1 MHNTLYLK
9 IWKNKFIHQLRRN
22 PIFIVFPILFIA
34 IISIASIKIT
44 NANILMIKEVGDNLV
59 VNQILSQSLMA
70 SNLFSLMIALLLFFI
85 FKDNFNRSN
94 LLRILPMANY
104 QLLMIELLPFICL
117 IMGFVCALYTP
128 TYIYLFIQSMNEY
141 IFLDFL
147 FMTLFLLMN
156 CNAIFFSFINV
167 YFFNN
172 ISAYIAHKIRKEF
185 LQELLFFSMIMGCGY
200 VYYQIF
206 KKTNFYGIV
215 TNNIFVEG
223 ETLATLFNCLP
234 IIILSAIIL
243 FLFCIISF
251 MQKIPLQNGSTAF
264 LFIPFSKFF
273 PLNVVVLEFK
283 RVARDYQR
291 IMTINFLFL
300 CLLLLNWFALKNP
313 ENNEL
318 LMISQFIPMFVIEIV
333 ILLPLVANSRD
344 YKKENLIY
352 LLPTKYD
359 YFIILKLTFYLVL
372 SLLLAGT
379 YFILHS
385 LFGLDQSA
393 IHLALFF
400 EILLFT
406 IIAFLVGTF
415 LPSDKNS
422 GLQEGLGLIILFIL
436 YFTLTYTMNSLGIYK
451 IEYLVLLCFLL
462 FLLSPFVIKRVSV
475 GVHK

>member
-1 MHNTLYLK
+1 MLNTLYLK
-9 IWKNKFIHQLRRN
+9 IWKNKLIHQLRKN
-22 PIFIVFPILFIA
+22 PIFIVFPILFIT
-34 IISIASIKIT
+34 IITIASIKIT
-44 NANILMIKEVGDNLV
+44 NENILMIKEVGDNLV
-59 VNQILSQSLMA
+59 VNQILSQSLLA

-85 FKDNFNRSN
+85 FKNNFNRSN

-104 QLLMIELLPFICL
+104 QLLMIELIPFICL
-117 IMGFVCALYTP
+117 IMGFVCAVYTP

-141 IFLDFL
+141 ILLDFL
-147 FMTLFLLMN
+147 FLTIFLLMN

-172 ISAYIAHKIRKEF
+172 MSEFIAHKLRKEY
-185 LQELLFFSMIMGCGY
+185 LHEPLFFSMIIGCGY
-200 VYYQIF
+200 IYYQIL
-206 KKTNFYGIV
+206 KETNFYGIA
-215 TNNIFVEG
+215 TKNIFVEG
-223 ETLATLFNCLP
+223 DTLATLFNCLP
-234 IIILSAIIL
+234 IILLSVIIL
-243 FLFCIISF
+243 FLFYIISF
-251 MQKIPLQNGSTAF
+251 IQKKPLQNGSTAF

-283 RVARDYQR
+283 RVVRDYHR
-291 IMTINFLFL
+291 VLTIYFLFL
-300 CLLLLNWFALKNP
+300 CLLLLNWVALKNP

-359 YFIILKLTFYLVL
+359 YFIIIKMTFYLVL

-393 IHLALFF
+393 IHLVLFI
-400 EILLFT
+400 EISLFT
-406 IIAFLVGTF
+406 ILAFLVGTF

-422 GLQEGLGLIILFIL
+422 GLQEGLGLILLFIL
-436 YFTLTYTMNSLGIYK
+436 YFTLTYTMNSLGIYEIK
-451 IEYLVLLCFLL
+451 YLVMLCFFL
-462 FLLSPFVIKRVSV
+462 FILSPIVIKRVSV